1 MRSAVRGWPNEE
13 GSASKWQTF
22 EEHLVTELL
31 LHSCSSFVLPT
42 LSKPGSNLSFHGGH
56 LQRDLVKKYEVPLRR
71 RGGLKR
77 HWPE

>member
-1 MRSAVRGWPNEE
+1 MADVRRALGH
-13 GSASKWQTF
+13 GTAAS
-22 EEHLVTELL
+22 LVQQLRVANLVETWL
-31 LHSCSSFVLPT
+31 
-42 LSKPGSNLSFHGGH
+42 KPSFHGGH